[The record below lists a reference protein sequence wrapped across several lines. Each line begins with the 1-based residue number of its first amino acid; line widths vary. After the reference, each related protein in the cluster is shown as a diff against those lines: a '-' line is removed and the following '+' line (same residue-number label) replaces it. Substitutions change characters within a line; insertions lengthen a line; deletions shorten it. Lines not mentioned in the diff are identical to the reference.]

1 MAAAVP
7 AASHL
12 MRFGVLWVVARCDSV
27 YDGRWDG
34 VDRGNGF
41 EAKYFDI
48 QNKKKAWKDA
58 AYKWGVEDM

>member
-1 MAAAVP
+1 
-7 AASHL
+7 
-12 MRFGVLWVVARCDSV
+12 VARCDSV